1 MIVAVAD
8 EIQQVTPELWVWQ
21 AYEPAVKCDLSSA
34 ALLVEGG
41 LLLIDPIRLAADAL
55 AELTNI
61 APPQII
67 VLTNANHARAAAW
80 YRERFD
86 VPVAADAGAVPEL
99 ELHADQILDDSAMLP
114 GGVRVVRLPGAVA
127 GEIALLGASGIVC
140 IGDAL
145 IHLEPLGF
153 SLLPDKYCL
162 DPRQLRASLRK
173 LLPFD
178 CRVLTFAHGSP
189 LVAGAHARLAALL
202 V

>member
-1 MIVAVAD
+1 MAVAD

-55 AELTNI
+55 AELTSF
-61 APPQII
+61 APPHLI
-67 VLTNANHARAAAW
+67 VLTNANHGRAAAW
-80 YRERFD
+80 YHDHFEI
-86 VPVAADAGAVPEL
+86 PIAADGQAVPEL
-99 ELHADQILDDSAMLP
+99 DVQSDQLLDEAGVLA
-114 GGVRVVRLPGAVA
+114 GGVRVMRLEGAA
-127 GEIALLGASGIVC
+127 PGEIALHTPSGIVC
-140 IGDAL
+140 VGDAL

-153 SLLPDKYCL
+153 SLLPDKYCR
-162 DPRQLRASLRK
+162 DPKQLRASLRK
-173 LLPFD
+173 LLPFE

-202 V
+202 A